1 MDLQQNTLYLTTP
14 GSYVARDHLT
24 LQVEVPVYPEDLAPE
39 ERTRDKA
46 ADWRKVSIPI
56 HHLESLCI
64 FGASTISPPALDLCW
79 EHGVAVN
86 YLSLFGH
93 LQARMTGVA
102 DTSVMLRRTQFRAAD
117 DPARCASIARQII
130 GGKIQN
136 SRNSLLRAAR
146 ETDADDRRARLE
158 ETTDALARQIHELGT
173 LQVPSPQKSGRATL
187 PRSPVHELGA
197 LQIPSPEESGRATL
211 PRSPIQ
217 QLGTLQVPSPE
228 ESGRATLPRSPTQQ
242 LGALQVPSAEESGR
256 ATLPRSPI
264 QQLGDVQVSSPSP
277 GGEGGGEGEPAIPAS
292 SGHAALLDRLRG
304 AEGMASSRYFSVFSL
319 TLKQQQNEFAFSTRS
334 RRPPRDRINCLLSF
348 LYALVRHDCIA
359 GLTAA
364 GLDPFVGFLHVDRP
378 NRPSLALDLMEEFR
392 PWLADRLAIT
402 LVNRQQIG
410 PEHFKE
416 REGGA
421 VEFTEKGR
429 KLVITAY
436 QQRKQETLN
445 HPLLDQNLR
454 IAQMPFIQ
462 ARVLARHLRG
472 DIPDY
477 VPLIPK

>member
-1 MDLQQNTLYLTTP
+1 
-14 GSYVARDHLT
+14 
-24 LQVEVPVYPEDLAPE
+24 
-39 ERTRDKA
+39 
-46 ADWRKVSIPI
+46 
-56 HHLESLCI
+56 
-64 FGASTISPPALDLCW
+64 
-79 EHGVAVN
+79 
-86 YLSLFGH
+86 
-93 LQARMTGVA
+93 
-102 DTSVMLRRTQFRAAD
+102 MLRRTQFRAAD

-146 ETDADDRRARLE
+146 ETDSDDRRARLE

-173 LQVPSPQKSGRATL
+173 LQVPSPQK
-187 PRSPVHELGA
+187 
-197 LQIPSPEESGRATL
+197 
-211 PRSPIQ
+211 
-217 QLGTLQVPSPE
+217 
-228 ESGRATLPRSPTQQ
+228 
-242 LGALQVPSAEESGR
+242 SGR